1 MFNCLV
7 RYFRIYIYISTLTD
21 TGEMS
26 SVWIRKLRHTFWGEW
41 ILACI
46 LYCLLLT
53 ELRNRLIRFFFIV
66 SCHAFY
72 IPNYHKHVTK
82 YVRDLTLAWKLV
94 IKLFY
99 LLGNVPIRLYYE
111 KTSCLVIHI
120 TYTLHVCQIRT
131 FGLFQSYTSLYISIT
146 VQCSSKCYSEIV
158 MQVAT
163 SYFRPKKS
171 PKTNSKKR
179 SHIEPPSMFMKF
191 IPLCNLFTDIQC

>member
-1 MFNCLV
+1 MHFILPFV
-7 RYFRIYIYISTLTD
+7 DRIKEPAHSI
-21 TGEMS
+21 
-26 SVWIRKLRHTFWGEW
+26 
-41 ILACI
+41 
-46 LYCLLLT
+46 
-53 ELRNRLIRFFFIV
+53 FFFIV
-66 SCHAFY
+66 SRHAFY

-131 FGLFQSYTSLYISIT
+131 FSTHIPAYTSIT

-179 SHIEPPSMFMKF
+179 SHIEPPSIFMKYVQ
-191 IPLCNLFTDIQC
+191 LCNLFTDI

>member
-1 MFNCLV
+1 
-7 RYFRIYIYISTLTD
+7 
-21 TGEMS
+21 MS

-66 SCHAFY
+66 SRHAFY

-131 FGLFQSYTSLYISIT
+131 FSTHIPAYTSIT

-158 MQVAT
+158 MQVFST
-163 SYFRPKKS
+163 KEIPKDQLKEEV
-171 PKTNSKKR
+171 PHRTAFNIYEICTALQPLHRYLMLRVLFVWGVKKPING
-179 SHIEPPSMFMKF
+179 HV
-191 IPLCNLFTDIQC
+191 